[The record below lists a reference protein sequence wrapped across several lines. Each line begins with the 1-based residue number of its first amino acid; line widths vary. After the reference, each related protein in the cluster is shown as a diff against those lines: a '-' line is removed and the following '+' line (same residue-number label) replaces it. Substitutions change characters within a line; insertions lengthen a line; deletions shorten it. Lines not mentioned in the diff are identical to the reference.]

1 MVSWPKKLKFQGPQ
15 WKLAMSIKK
24 EIKLAVQEY
33 ERARLAKVHLDKIFP
48 RIETTRIELGQLEK
62 ELDQTNIHINNIMA
76 FSLKELFSSSLGNK
90 EQQLELERQ
99 RYLETVL
106 RFRELNKSLQL
117 LEFERDVLAEKVLRL
132 PELKS
137 RLNILLRSREQLLDE
152 SDITLKRAI
161 GRVDRRIMQQMQ
173 LKAKTEEAKKHCYKV
188 VEYIYRV
195 SDYFEATNSWGFR
208 QVKRNSDSYKIDQAE
223 TYLSKIKQALI
234 TLEDELDTINQMG
247 GQDRFQLDI
256 ARRFAS
262 LYIDNLILDWII
274 SGKIKHAEV
283 SLDKV
288 RDRIELVLK
297 QLKLLANQTQD
308 CINELEAD
316 KRKLLLII

>member
-1 MVSWPKKLKFQGPQ
+1 
-15 WKLAMSIKK
+15 MSIKK
-24 EIKLAVQEY
+24 EIKSAVQDY
-33 ERARLAKVHLDKIFP
+33 ERAKLARAHLDKITP
-48 RIETTRIELGQLEK
+48 RIQQTTIELYQLEK

-90 EQQLELERQ
+90 EQQLESERQ

-106 RFRELNKSLQL
+106 RYRELKKSLQL
-117 LEFERDVLAEKVLRL
+117 LEFERDVLADKVLRL

-152 SDITLKRAI
+152 SDVTLKRAI

-188 VEYIYRV
+188 IEYVYRV
-195 SDYFEATNSWGFR
+195 SDYFEATHGWGFL
-208 QVKRNSDSYKIDQAE
+208 QAKRYSETYKIDQAE
-223 TYLSKIKQALI
+223 TYLSKIKQQLI
-234 TLEDELDTINQMG
+234 TLEDELEAINQIG
-247 GQDRFQLDI
+247 KQEKFRLDI

-283 SLDKV
+283 TLDNV
-288 RDRIELVLK
+288 RDRIELVLE
-297 QLKLLANQTQD
+297 QLKLFARQTQEKMND
-308 CINELEAD
+308 LEAD
-316 KRKLLLII
+316 KRKLLLIIE